1 VNNGSQYG
9 IRQIS
14 AAVSHAQQAWHKLGA
29 MFVSILRRC
38 FGCRFEMGLD
48 LMRHLL
54 SGVAVVALAAAS
66 PALAA
71 DLPLKA
77 PPPAVAAWGWSGF
90 YVGGHGGYGWG
101 HDSQTDPNDPFFFG
115 KVPGFGGFTGFDPKG
130 ALGGVHA
137 GFNWQSGAIVGGLEG
152 DLSFTDIKGSSLNS
166 ASAATTFSV
175 NSLTATNSGAF
186 DMLGSGRGR
195 LGYLVSPNVLLY
207 GTGGLAWTR
216 FVNNQDSTSLSV
228 NIPPPGAFGINTSV
242 SSPSWRFGWVAGL
255 GVETRLF
262 DSNWLARLEYLHYDF
277 GNSGSSARSDFLS
290 SQTTGNLTLDVVR
303 AGISYKF
310 GQDSFAGGA
319 SNPAL
324 VYKAAAPA
332 SQPWTWSG
340 YYLGAHAGYGW
351 ARDPFTNFLV
361 NFVPLNGVDSRGF
374 VGGFQAGAN
383 WQSGSFVGGLEIDLS
398 GTGIKGSTSN
408 STSANGIIDQGTQTD
423 KLDWF
428 GSARARLGYLVTSD
442 VLLYATGGPGWARM
456 VTDQEGVATTVGFP
470 PPTTT
475 SSVFPTWIFGWVAGA
490 GVETRLWNTNW
501 LARLEYLHYDFGSG
515 SSSQNIPAGGGL
527 VTTRTSGHLTNDV
540 VQAGLS
546 YKFDWPGMGGGPRSA
561 YNAMAAMPPAAA
573 IWSWSGFYVGVN
585 GGYGWGRDPISD
597 VVATTP
603 SGANL
608 ILSGVNSQGFIGGFQ
623 AGANLQMGSVVG
635 GLEIDL
641 SGSGIK
647 GTSSIAGLDGSG
659 FPISQMQTDKF
670 DLLGS
675 GRARV
680 GYLVSPNTLLYGT
693 GGLAWTRITQTTTIV
708 NSDGTTIDTT
718 PSWRFG
724 WAAGAGGEM
733 RLWNTNWLARVEYLH
748 YDFGDSG
755 NVIAAFTNGTTSFNF
770 ANMTSH
776 HLTADTVRA
785 GFGYKFN

>member
-1 VNNGSQYG
+1 
-9 IRQIS
+9 
-14 AAVSHAQQAWHKLGA
+14 
-29 MFVSILRRC
+29 MFANILRRC
-38 FGCRFEMGLD
+38 FGCRFEKGLD
-48 LMRHLL
+48 LKSHLL
-54 SGVAVVALAAAS
+54 AGAAVVALAAAS

-90 YVGGHGGYGWG
+90 YIGGHGGYGWG
-101 HDSQTDPNDPFFFG
+101 HDAQTDLNDPFFFG

-130 ALGGVHA
+130 ALGGMHA
-137 GFNWQSGAIVGGLEG
+137 GFNWQSGAVVGGLEG
-152 DLSFTDIKGSSLNS
+152 DLSFTDIKGSSFNA
-166 ASAATTFSV
+166 ASALTTFSA
-175 NSLTATNSGAF
+175 NSLTAANSGAF

-216 FVNNQDSTSLSV
+216 FVDNNDSTALSV
-228 NIPPPGAFGINTSV
+228 NIPPPGSFGINGSIST
-242 SSPSWRFGWVAGL
+242 PSWRFGWVAGL

-262 DSNWLARLEYLHYDF
+262 DSNWLARVEYLHYDF
-277 GNSGSSARSDFLS
+277 GNSGSSANSNSLS
-290 SQTTGNLTLDVVR
+290 SLTTGNLTLDVVR

-310 GQDSFAGGA
+310 GQDLFAGGGTGGA

-351 ARDPFTNFLV
+351 ASDPFANRMV
-361 NFVPLNGVDSRGF
+361 NFVPLNGIDSRGF

-398 GTGIKGSTSN
+398 GTDIKGSTSN
-408 STSANGIIDQGTQTD
+408 STGANGIVDQGTQTD

-428 GSARARLGYLVTSD
+428 GSARARLGYLVTPD

-456 VTDQEGVATTVGFP
+456 VTDQEGVATIVGFP

-475 SSVFPTWIFGWVAGA
+475 SAVTPVWMFGWVAGA
-490 GVETRLWNTNW
+490 GVEARLWNTNW

-515 SSSQNIPAGGGL
+515 SSSQNIPAGGGF
-527 VTTRTSGHLTNDV
+527 VTTTTSVHQTNDV
-540 VQAGLS
+540 LRAGLS
-546 YKFDWPGMGGGPRSA
+546 YKFEWPGMGGGPRSP

-573 IWSWSGFYVGVN
+573 IFSWSGFYVGVN
-585 GGYGWGRDPISD
+585 AGYGWGRDPFTQLDI
-597 VVATTP
+597 VNFPGPNPV
-603 SGANL
+603 
-608 ILSGVNSQGFIGGFQ
+608 LSGVNSSGFIGGFD
-623 AGANLQMGSVVG
+623 AGANWQTGSLVS
-635 GLEIDL
+635 GLELDL

-647 GTSSIAGLDGSG
+647 GSSSVLGLDSFGNPFSL
-659 FPISQMQTDKF
+659 MQTDKF

-680 GYLVSPNTLLYGT
+680 GYLVLPDVLLYGT
-693 GGLAWTRITQTTTIV
+693 GGLAWTRLAQTTTTV
-708 NSDGTTIDTT
+708 NSDGTFIQTT

-724 WAAGAGGEM
+724 WAAGAGAEM
-733 RLWNTNWLARVEYLH
+733 RLGNTNWVARLEYLH
-748 YDFGDSG
+748 YDFGNSG
-755 NVIAAFTNGTTSFNF
+755 STLGIISSGAVSAVTVSTTSHN
-770 ANMTSH
+770 
-776 HLTADTVRA
+776 LTVDTVRA

>member
-1 VNNGSQYG
+1 
-9 IRQIS
+9 
-14 AAVSHAQQAWHKLGA
+14 
-29 MFVSILRRC
+29 MFGNILCRC
-38 FGCRFEMGLD
+38 FGCRFQKGLD
-48 LMRHLL
+48 VRTHLL
-54 SGVAVVALAAAS
+54 SGVAIVALAAAS

-77 PPPAVAAWGWSGF
+77 PAPAVAAWGWSGF
-90 YVGGHGGYGWG
+90 YIGGHGGYGWG
-101 HDSQTDPNDPFFFG
+101 HDAQTDPNDPFFFG
-115 KVPGFGGFTGFDPKG
+115 KVPGFAGFTGFDPKG

-152 DLSFTDIKGSSLNS
+152 DLSFTDIKGSSFNA
-166 ASAATTFSV
+166 ASALTTFSA
-175 NSLTATNSGAF
+175 NSLTAANSGAF

-216 FVNNQDSTSLSV
+216 FVDNNDSTTLAV
-228 NIPPPGAFGINTSV
+228 NLPPFAPASIGINSSTST
-242 SSPSWRFGWVAGL
+242 PSWRFGWVAGL

-277 GNSGSSARSDFLS
+277 GNSGSSARSDVLF
-290 SQTTGNLTLDVVR
+290 SQSTGNLTLDVVR

-310 GQDSFAGGA
+310 GQDLFAGGTGGS
-319 SNPAL
+319 SNPAM

-332 SQPWTWSG
+332 ALPWTWSG

-351 ARDPFTNFLV
+351 ARDPFDNSPV
-361 NFVPLNGVDSRGF
+361 NFVPLNGIDASGF

-398 GTGIKGSTSN
+398 GTDIKGSTSN

-428 GSARARLGYLVTSD
+428 GSARARLGYLVTPD

-456 VTDQEGVATTVGFP
+456 VTDKEGVTTFVGFP

-475 SSVFPTWIFGWVAGA
+475 SAVTPVWMFGWVAGA

-527 VTTRTSGHLTNDV
+527 VTTTTSGHQTNDV
-540 VQAGLS
+540 LRAGLS
-546 YKFDWPGMGGGPRSA
+546 YKLDWSGMGGGPRSA

-573 IWSWSGFYVGVN
+573 IFSWSGFYVGVN
-585 GGYGWGRDPISD
+585 AGYGWGRDPFAQLD
-597 VVATTP
+597 VVNFP
-603 SGANL
+603 GPNPV
-608 ILSGVNSQGFIGGFQ
+608 LSGVNSSGFIGGFQ
-623 AGANLQMGSVVG
+623 AGTNWQTGSMVS
-635 GLEIDL
+635 GLELDL
-641 SGSGIK
+641 SGSDISG
-647 GTSSIAGLDGSG
+647 SSSVAGVDSFGS
-659 FPISQMQTDKF
+659 PVSMMQTDKF
-670 DLLGS
+670 DWLGS
-675 GRARV
+675 ARARV
-680 GYLVSPNTLLYGT
+680 GYLVLPDVLLYGT
-693 GGLAWTRITQTTTIV
+693 GGLAWTRLTQTTTTV
-708 NSDGTTIDTT
+708 NSDGTTISSS

-724 WAAGAGGEM
+724 WAAGAGSEM
-733 RLWNTNWLARVEYLH
+733 RLWNTNWLARLEYLH

-755 NVIAAFTNGTTSFNF
+755 NTLGIISSGALSAIAIST
-770 ANMTSH
+770 TSH